1 MTEMIMEFLNNA
13 QSTVSPVIPVIG
25 VFLIIRGLIR
35 LAHGNEAAKGGSG
48 WSWRRGGA
56 ARFQAWETTS
66 GRRLSLA
73 RGDTPALVGILAW
86 SPPCPRRRAGR
97 GRPGAS
103 SGFDGRT

>member
-48 WSWRRGGA
+48 GGKLIIIGSCL
-56 ARFQAWETTS
+56 TS
-66 GRRLSLA
+66 YKTLSSVAVSTLHNC
-73 RGDTPALVGILAW
+73 GLDVGNVIKVNW
-86 SPPCPRRRAGR
+86 
-97 GRPGAS
+97 
-103 SGFDGRT
+103 

>member
-48 WSWRRGGA
+48 GGKLIIIGSCL
-56 ARFQAWETTS
+56 TS
-66 GRRLSLA
+66 YKTLSSVAVSTLHNC
-73 RGDTPALVGILAW
+73 GLDVSNVIKVNW
-86 SPPCPRRRAGR
+86 
-97 GRPGAS
+97 
-103 SGFDGRT
+103 